1 MIPEPGD
8 AREGLVQRAVGGG
21 LAERST
27 AAEALRGDVDDVGAE
42 AAHVLVVE
50 APLADHVATVVL
62 DDDVS
67 RGAEAERQLAA
78 ARGTEIERDAQL
90 PARGVVEGPRAVDG
104 VGLDR
109 DAAEEVD
116 VGARLDLDDLG
127 AELGEQRPGLGDGNP
142 TAEVDHAEPGERGTL
157 RAVAARAPGRP
168 RREAP
173 LARGTGRRRGAA
185 AHRARARE
193 VEGRGCEG
201 RVAQVRE
208 ARLLEVA

>member
-1 MIPEPGD
+1 PERP
-8 AREGLVQRAVGGG
+8 A
-21 LAERST
+21 
-27 AAEALRGDVDDVGAE
+27 AAEALRGEVDDVGTD

-50 APLADHVATVVL
+50 APLADHVAAVVP
-62 DDDVS
+62 DDDVG
-67 RGAEAERQLAA
+67 RRAEAERQLAP
-78 ARGTEIERDAQL
+78 ARRAEIERDAQL
-90 PARGVVEGPRAVDG
+90 PARGIVEGPRAVDG

-142 TAEVDHAEPGERGTL
+142 AAEIDHAEPGERGTL

-173 LARGTGRRRGAA
+173 LARGTRRRRGAA
-185 AHRARARE
+185 EHR
-193 VEGRGCEG
+193 
-201 RVAQVRE
+201 
-208 ARLLEVA
+208 